1 MYYINVFFVY
11 SILGFLVE
19 SGVYKLI
26 DSNIH
31 SGFLFGPITPIY
43 GIGAIIILLIN
54 KYFFN
59 KIKNKFI
66 RIPLQFLFFIV
77 LLTLIEYL
85 GGILLKEV
93 MNMELWNYSS
103 KEYSL
108 GKYISIDTS
117 LIWGIFSIIFIYLI
131 HPFMNKVIKKIPKLV
146 TYLGIIIFF
155 IDIICTVMWKR

>member
-11 SILGFLVE
+11 SILGFLLE

-31 SGFLFGPITPIY
+31 SGFLYGPITPIY
-43 GIGAIIILLIN
+43 GIGAIIILLCN
-54 KYFFN
+54 KSLFN

-66 RIPLQFLFFIV
+66 RIPIQFLFFIII
-77 LLTLIEYL
+77 LTIIEYL
-85 GGILLKEV
+85 GGIILKGV

-117 LIWGIFSIIFIYLI
+117 LIWGIFSIIFIYVI
-131 HPFMNKVIKKIPKLV
+131 HPFLNKLIKKIPKFV
-146 TYLGIIIFF
+146 TYLGMIIFC
-155 IDIICTVMWKR
+155 IDIIFTFLYKR